1 MTNFEFAMKRA
12 KFQITKHKETLIL
25 AGIVGVV
32 LFVIIPMLN
41 G

>member
-1 MTNFEFAMKRA
+1 MTNYEFAVKRI
-12 KFQITKHKETLIL
+12 KFQISKHKETLIC

-41 G
+41 A